1 MKKKP
6 KGTYGY
12 INYEKKKRILLTIV
26 LFAIPILIYVTGYL
40 QTGTRKNLFTFVGI
54 MGCLPASKCAVG
66 MIMICMQKPM
76 KAELYDL
83 FSRHVRDLTAVYETT
98 VSSEK
103 KNYPLPCIVICGQ
116 NVVCYSE
123 DAKVDKEYLQ
133 QHIKKILQGNGYR
146 SNVKIFTEQKAFLR
160 RVDELYANRDEIEAA
175 ATFKP
180 DERYPD
186 ATRDELVKSVLLCIC
201 L

>member
-12 INYEKKKRILLTIV
+12 INYEKKKRILITLV

-40 QTGTRKNLFTFVGI
+40 QTGTRKNLFTFVAI
-54 MGCLPASKCAVG
+54 MGCLPASKCAVS
-66 MIMICMQKPM
+66 MIVICMQKPM
-76 KAELYDL
+76 KAELYEL
-83 FSRHVRDLTAVYETT
+83 FRRHVRDLTAVYETT

-160 RVDELYANRDEIEAA
+160 RVDELYVNRDEIEAA

>member
-1 MKKKP
+1 MKKKA

-12 INYEKKKRILLTIV
+12 IKYEKKKRILLTIV
-26 LFAIPILIYVTGYL
+26 MFAIPILLYVTGYV
-40 QTGTRKNLFTFVGI
+40 QTGTRKNLFTFVAI
-54 MGCLPASKCAVG
+54 MGCLPASKCAVS
-66 MIMICMQKPM
+66 MIMICIQKPM
-76 KAELYDL
+76 KAELYEL
-83 FSRHVRDLTAVYETT
+83 FCEHVRDLTAVYETT

-123 DAKVDKEYLQ
+123 DPKVDKEYVQ

-146 SNVKIFTEQKAFLR
+146 SNVKIFTEQKPFLR

-186 ATRDELVKSVLLCIC
+186 ATRDELVKSVILCIC
-201 L
+201 I